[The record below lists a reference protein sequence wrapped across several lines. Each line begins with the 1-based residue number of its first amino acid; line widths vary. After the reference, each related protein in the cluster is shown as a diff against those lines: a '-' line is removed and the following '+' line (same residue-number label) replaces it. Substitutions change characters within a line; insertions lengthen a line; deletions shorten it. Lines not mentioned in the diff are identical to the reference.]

1 MPSFGSDQTEA
12 LATFLR
18 TNWLL
23 LAFWAVV
30 LVVAYRLARPLV
42 HRLVVR
48 LTARTAAHVD
58 PELAELS
65 KAEVEKRATT
75 IEDLI
80 EKTVRLAIVFVGIL
94 IVLTL
99 FDLWPVIAGLG
110 IVAAAITLAGQ
121 AIVLDY
127 LMGILILVEG
137 QYFLGDWIGAGG
149 VEGTVED
156 ITLRRTVIRDATGTV
171 HSISNGTIRT
181 SSNFTRMYAGIA
193 VDVVVAYG
201 TDIDR
206 ASAVV
211 DRVGREMFD
220 DPAWTGRLIDVP
232 KLIRVGALSDLG
244 VTLKVG
250 GRVRATDRWAAP
262 GEYRRRLLAAFDA
275 EGIQMARRGTVVIGQ
290 DTAGA
295 TIAVDPGALD
305 GPPSPPDVPVPPAG

>member
-1 MPSFGSDQTEA
+1 MPNLGSDQTDA
-12 LATFLR
+12 LAAFLR
-18 TNWLL
+18 ANWLL
-23 LAFWAVV
+23 LAVWAIV

-48 LTARTAAHVD
+48 LTARTAANVD

-75 IEDLI
+75 IEGLI

-127 LMGILILVEG
+127 LMGILILTEG

-181 SSNFTRMYAGIA
+181 SSNFTRMYAGLA

-201 TDIDR
+201 TDVDR

-232 KLIRVGALSDLG
+232 TLIRVGALSDLG
-244 VTLKVG
+244 ITLKVG

-262 GEYRRRLLAAFDA
+262 GEYRRRLLAAFGA
-275 EGIQMARRGTVVIGQ
+275 EGIQMARRGAVVIGQ
-290 DTAGA
+290 DASGG
-295 TIAVDPGALD
+295 TIAVDPSVVDA
-305 GPPSPPDVPVPPAG
+305 PAPPDVPAPPTS

>member
-18 TNWLL
+18 ANWLL
-23 LAFWAVV
+23 LAFWAIV
-30 LVVAYRLARPLV
+30 LVIAYRLARPLV

-94 IVLTL
+94 VVLTV

-181 SSNFTRMYAGIA
+181 SSNFTRMYAGLA
-193 VDVVVAYG
+193 VDVVVTYG

-232 KLIRVGALSDLG
+232 TLIRVGALSDLG
-244 VTLKVG
+244 ITLKVG

-262 GEYRRRLLAAFDA
+262 GEYRRRLLAAFEA
-275 EGIQMARRGTVVIGQ
+275 EGIQMARRGAVVIGP
-290 DTAGA
+290 DASGA
-295 TIAVDPGALD
+295 TVAVDPGVLD
-305 GPPSPPDVPVPPAG
+305 PPPPPDVSVPPAV

>member
-1 MPSFGSDQTEA
+1 MPSFGSDQTTA
-12 LATFLR
+12 LADFLR
-18 TNWLL
+18 ANWLFIV
-23 LAFWAVV
+23 FWAIV

-220 DPAWTGRLIDVP
+220 DAAWTGRLIDVP

-244 VTLKVG
+244 ITLKVG

-275 EGIQMARRGTVVIGQ
+275 EGIQMARRGAFVIGQ
-290 DTAGA
+290 DAAGSA
-295 TIAVDPGALD
+295 IAVDPGALD